1 MLRQRIIIYSKDIQ
15 LLTGKSDRAARTLL
29 QKIRIKIG
37 KGKDQAIT
45 IHEFCEYLGL
55 SEKEVMQILT

>member
-37 KGKDQAIT
+37 KEKNQAIT
-45 IHEFCEYLGL
+45 IQEFCEYLGL
-55 SEKEVMQILT
+55 NEEKVMQILC

>member
-15 LLTGKSDRAARTLL
+15 LLTGKSDRASRTLL

-45 IHEFCEYLGL
+45 IQEFCEYLGL
-55 SEKEVMQILT
+55 SEEKVMQILT